1 MNKVL
6 CAVLK
11 RVILV
16 FERGILMKVFVDL
29 TTWIGYVGFLALMV
43 FLVFFCLRTRSK
55 GLVVLATAM
64 GVRFLRWL
72 ILVVHA
78 YMRPWKPGLDIRD
91 APLFRGLKLAIITG
105 GIEVVLFYSLC
116 LLGAFLVYKEWRNG
130 KFNREGE
137 K

>member
-1 MNKVL
+1 
-6 CAVLK
+6 
-11 RVILV
+11 
-16 FERGILMKVFVDL
+16 MKVFVDL

-43 FLVFFCLRTRSK
+43 FLVFFCVRTRSK
-55 GLVVLATAM
+55 GLIVLATAM
-64 GVRFLRWL
+64 GIRLLSWL
-72 ILVVHA
+72 ALVVYN
-78 YMRPWKPGLDIRD
+78 YMWPWEPGMDIRD
-91 APLFRGLKLAIITG
+91 VNLLPNLELAIVTG

>member
-1 MNKVL
+1 
-6 CAVLK
+6 
-11 RVILV
+11 
-16 FERGILMKVFVDL
+16 MKVFVDL

-55 GLVVLATAM
+55 GLIVLATALM
-64 GVRFLRWL
+64 GVRFLKWL
-72 ILVVHA
+72 VHA
-78 YMRPWKPGLDIRD
+78 VYNAYMGPWEPGIDIR
-91 APLFRGLKLAIITG
+91 AVRLLQGLNLSIITS

-130 KFNREGE
+130 KFNREIG

>member
-1 MNKVL
+1 
-6 CAVLK
+6 
-11 RVILV
+11 
-16 FERGILMKVFVDL
+16 MKIFVDL

-43 FLVFFCLRTRSK
+43 FLIFFCLRTRSK
-55 GLVVLATAM
+55 GLIVLATALM

-72 ILVVHA
+72 INAVYNT
-78 YMRPWKPGLDIRD
+78 YMWPWVPGMDIRD
-91 APLFRGLKLAIITG
+91 VDLISNLELAIVTR

-130 KFNREGE
+130 KFNREIE